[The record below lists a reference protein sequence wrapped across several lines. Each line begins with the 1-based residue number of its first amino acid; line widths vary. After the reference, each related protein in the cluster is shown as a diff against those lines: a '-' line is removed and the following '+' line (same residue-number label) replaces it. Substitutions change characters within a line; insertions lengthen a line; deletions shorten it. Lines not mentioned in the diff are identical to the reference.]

1 MTELLDHWG
10 YLGIFLAVVLG
21 NVGVPIPEETVLLLA
36 GYAASRGVLRL
47 PVVLIVGVISV
58 AAGDNIGYWL
68 GHRYGRRAIERFGH
82 LAFIP
87 PARMEKI
94 TTFMARYG
102 ALAIFAARFVP
113 GIRTLAGPLA
123 GATRVRPR
131 TFVVANILGALVY
144 VPYAVGIGYGI
155 GWSFGDTIE
164 RLFTGRVDDI
174 ILGVLV
180 LALILGAVRFVRARR
195 ATSPPTARQSTT
207 DPGRPR

>member
-47 PVVLIVGVISV
+47 PVVVIVGVISA

-87 PARMEKI
+87 PARLEKI
-94 TTFMARYG
+94 SAFMTRYG
-102 ALAIFAARFVP
+102 ALAIFAARFIV
-113 GIRTLAGPLA
+113 GVRTLAGPLA
-123 GATRVRPR
+123 GATGVRPL
-131 TFVVANILGALVY
+131 TFVTANILGALVY
-144 VPYAVGIGYGI
+144 VPYAVGIGYGV
-155 GWSFGDTIE
+155 GWGLGDTIE
-164 RLFTGRVDDI
+164 RLITGRVDYI
-174 ILGVLV
+174 ILGLLV
-180 LALILGAVRFVRARR
+180 LALIIGAIRFHRARR
-195 ATSPPTARQSTT
+195 AVPATPPQSTT
-207 DPGRPR
+207 DPGRPA